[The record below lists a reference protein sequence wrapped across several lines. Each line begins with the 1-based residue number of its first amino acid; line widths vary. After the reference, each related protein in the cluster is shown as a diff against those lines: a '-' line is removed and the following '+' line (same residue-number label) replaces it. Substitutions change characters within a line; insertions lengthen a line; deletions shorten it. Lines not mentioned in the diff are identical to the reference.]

1 MGVDHLGLSMS
12 LDQLLT
18 IVRREAVKTLQ
29 NSAIGRAG
37 MRVYNA
43 GRILFQGGGGIQI
56 DDGGFVN
63 INGGGYLNIDGDLT
77 GDGDFDWTGTLKQ
90 TGKSTFTG
98 PTVFTGTINATGNTA
113 WSGTMSIVGDII
125 VLPGG
130 KIIVG
135 NMVIDPTSNGGSV
148 KFAGGPEV
156 YAAGSKLSLYSGLGA
171 FIELDG
177 AMAKING
184 PGARWL
190 EVNSSG
196 FRFVNLPTIPRAS
209 ANNATVGTL
218 YVDTAGVAY
227 RVV

>member
-56 DDGGFVN
+56 EDGGFVN

-77 GDGDFDWTGTLKQ
+77 GDGDFDWTGTLTQ
-90 TGKSTFTG
+90 TGQSTFTG

-113 WSGTMSIVGDII
+113 WSGIMTIVGRI
-125 VLPGG
+125 VA
-130 KIIVG
+130 G
-135 NMVIDPTSNGGSV
+135 NIEINPTDNGGTV
-148 KFAGGPEV
+148 KIGGHSLYVSGTILTLLHSSGAQVVLNNGSASLLAGGRGV
-156 YAAGSKLSLYSGLGA
+156 SVGAAGFQFIGLPKVAKSGIPVGSVYKGG
-171 FIELDG
+171 DG
-177 AMAKING
+177 YIYEG
-184 PGARWL
+184 
-190 EVNSSG
+190 
-196 FRFVNLPTIPRAS
+196 
-209 ANNATVGTL
+209 
-218 YVDTAGVAY
+218 
-227 RVV
+227 